1 MSDAWLELLD
11 HEECLALLGAGVVG
25 RIAFVR
31 DDVPVVFP
39 INYRLV
45 EQRGQ
50 TPGSWI
56 AVRTRPGN
64 VIETAPFA
72 VAFEIDD
79 FESNKQGGWSVLV
92 QGDLYRIDSDVAE
105 IRTRFDS
112 DPWLTDERDAW
123 LLIQPF
129 SISGRRL
136 HGETP
141 EWVFHSAAD
150 P

>member
-1 MSDAWLELLD
+1 VSDAWLELLD
-11 HEECLALLGAGVVG
+11 HEECLVLLGAGVVG
-25 RIAFVR
+25 RIAFVQ
-31 DDVPVVFP
+31 DHVPVVLP

-45 EQRGQ
+45 ERSGQ

-56 AVRTRPGN
+56 AIRTRPGN
-64 VIETAPFA
+64 IIETAPFT
-72 VAFEIDD
+72 VAFEIDG
-79 FESNKQGGWSVLV
+79 FEPSTHEGWSVLV

-105 IRTRFDS
+105 IRTGFDS
-112 DPWLTDERDAW
+112 EPWLTDERDAW

-136 HGETP
+136 HGETQ

-150 P
+150 L